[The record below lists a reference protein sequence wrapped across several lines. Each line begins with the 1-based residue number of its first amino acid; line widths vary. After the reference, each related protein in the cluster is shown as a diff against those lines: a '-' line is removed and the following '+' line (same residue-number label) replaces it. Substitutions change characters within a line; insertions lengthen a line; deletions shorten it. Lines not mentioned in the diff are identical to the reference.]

1 MNNSNLYI
9 MNLIKLYLKAYK
21 IAFNDKELCKV
32 LVTDPDFPSLASVSR
47 TLNYYGLASDA
58 YLLDKQEKVTSLKGM
73 LVHVSLNEG
82 HFFVVKKQSEDSLI
96 LFDGKS
102 YNLPVNEFLN
112 VWDGVALIVE
122 EPKKINACHR
132 GGVSIQTGMV
142 FFAVICICLL
152 LWEYCTK
159 PVFPMLLLNCTG
171 LSLSM

>member
-1 MNNSNLYI
+1 MLLAKQLNKKRMNNSNLYI

-82 HFFVVKKQSEDSLI
+82 HFFVVK
-96 LFDGKS
+96 
-102 YNLPVNEFLN
+102 
-112 VWDGVALIVE
+112 
-122 EPKKINACHR
+122 
-132 GGVSIQTGMV
+132 
-142 FFAVICICLL
+142 
-152 LWEYCTK
+152 
-159 PVFPMLLLNCTG
+159 
-171 LSLSM
+171 